1 MPSCLFSKKKNSQ
14 MAILGNL
21 PQFSGENSS
30 FFPKKTKKNKNSS
43 PNFSALFEGRV
54 TTSSVYY
61 WHAGNFK

>member
-1 MPSCLFSKKKNSQ
+1 

-21 PQFSGENSS
+21 PQISDENTSFS
-30 FFPKKTKKNKNSS
+30 PKKQKNTVHQT
-43 PNFSALFEGRV
+43 FLSALFEGRV